1 MTAAVVSQT
10 AFISHSQLMISA
22 IRHRLWDVY
31 SSLWSLPVCVKEVK
45 SSCVTPFLRSCIGG
59 RHQIKLSEVQ
69 WLWKTAPHDSQLDI
83 SCQSWNT
90 LNFALPPFFFFATE
104 RKSAFFFWVSTSQD
118 CTCETEFSLNA
129 ESVLFLDLS
138 VDSIHFLAG
147 PTWNTLNNNTFVLQV
162 NFCNHANQQLQH

>member
-1 MTAAVVSQT
+1 MLTQISVYYIHTEMTAAVVSQT

-31 SSLWSLPVCVKEVK
+31 SSLWSLLVCVKEVK
-45 SSCVTPFLRSCIGG
+45 SSCVTPFLHSCIGG

-90 LNFALPPFFFFATE
+90 LNFALPPFFFFCHWAQIC
-104 RKSAFFFWVSTSQD
+104 FFFLSFYLSRLYLWD
-118 CTCETEFSLNA
+118 CIFFKCRKCSFSWSFSWLYT
-129 ESVLFLDLS
+129 FLGRAHLKY
-138 VDSIHFLAG
+138 LK
-147 PTWNTLNNNTFVLQV
+147 
-162 NFCNHANQQLQH
+162 